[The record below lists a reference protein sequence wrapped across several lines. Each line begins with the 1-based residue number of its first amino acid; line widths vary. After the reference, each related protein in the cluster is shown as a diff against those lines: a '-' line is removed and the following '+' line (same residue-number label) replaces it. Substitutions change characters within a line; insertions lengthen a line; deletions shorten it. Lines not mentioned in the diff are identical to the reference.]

1 MLQKGKTARNFL
13 LFSMAFPLLLVIF
26 LSIPIIIGQ
35 FNLDFL
41 HYNYI
46 INNKSLQGFTTIFIS
61 IILEALPFIIL
72 GTFISSLI
80 QIFISEDMIA
90 KLIPK
95 SRFIGILC
103 AALIGLI
110 FPVCD
115 CAIVPIVRRL
125 LKKGVPLHIGITFM
139 LSVPIL
145 NPVVLSST
153 YYAFSNNLSML
164 FLRGSL
170 GFISAMIIGSLIGIF
185 EGNNE
190 VLKEFDKADHHVH
203 NHSHDNCSCGHEHI
217 HTHSRKKA
225 NPFSLMINVLD
236 HTSIELHDVG
246 RFLIL
251 GAFLSSL
258 MQTFLPRKYILF
270 VGQDNLYSV
279 LVMILLAFLLAVCSE
294 TDAFIA
300 RTFVGQFT
308 TGSIVAFL
316 IFGPMM
322 DIKNTLML
330 SSTFKAKFV
339 VTLIFM
345 IFTVC
350 FIMGILINFVEYK
363 GGLQWLNLIKAN

>member
-1 MLQKGKTARNFL
+1 MTQLNISFL
-13 LFSMAFPLLLVIF
+13 
-26 LSIPIIIGQ
+26 
-35 FNLDFL
+35 D
-41 HYNYI
+41 YNHI
-46 INNKSLQGFTTIFIS
+46 INNTSVQGFTTIFIS

-90 KLIPK
+90 RLIP
-95 SRFIGILC
+95 RNRLIGILC

-125 LKKGVPLHIGITFM
+125 LKKGVPLYIGITFM
-139 LSVPIL
+139 LAVPIL
-145 NPVVLSST
+145 NPIVLAST

-164 FLRGSL
+164 FLRGFL
-170 GFISAMIIGSLIGIF
+170 GLISAMFIGNLIGIF
-185 EGNNE
+185 EGKNN
-190 VLKEFDKADHHVH
+190 VLKDFDKTH
-203 NHSHDNCSCGHEHI
+203 NHMHSHDHSDDDCSCGHEHI
-217 HTHSRKKA
+217 HTHSNKKPS
-225 NPFSLMINVLD
+225 PFASIINVLE
-236 HTSIELHDVG
+236 HTNIELHDVG
-246 RFLIL
+246 RFVIL

-279 LVMILLAFLLAVCSE
+279 LVMIAFAFLLAVCSE

-316 IFGPMM
+316 IFGPMI

-330 SSTFKAKFV
+330 MSTFKTRFV
-339 VTLIFM
+339 VTLIFT
-345 IFTVC
+345 IFAVC
-350 FIMGILINFVEYK
+350 FIIGIAINLIEYN
-363 GGLQWLNLIKAN
+363 GGLRWLNLIKVN